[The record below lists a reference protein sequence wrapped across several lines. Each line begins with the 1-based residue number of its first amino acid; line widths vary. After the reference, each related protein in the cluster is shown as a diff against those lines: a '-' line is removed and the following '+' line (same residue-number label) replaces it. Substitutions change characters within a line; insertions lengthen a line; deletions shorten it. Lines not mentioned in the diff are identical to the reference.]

1 MKKVWYGVAAVVVI
15 VLVIGSLAFWS
26 VKRKQAMEKYIPKG
40 SPERIEE
47 MQKMPA
53 ATGEQPPGQP

>member
-1 MKKVWYGVAAVVVI
+1 MKKVWYAVVAVVVI
-15 VLVIGSLAFWS
+15 VLAIGSLTVWS
-26 VKRKQAMEKYIPKG
+26 IRRKQAVEKYIPKG
-40 SPERIEE
+40 SPERIEQ